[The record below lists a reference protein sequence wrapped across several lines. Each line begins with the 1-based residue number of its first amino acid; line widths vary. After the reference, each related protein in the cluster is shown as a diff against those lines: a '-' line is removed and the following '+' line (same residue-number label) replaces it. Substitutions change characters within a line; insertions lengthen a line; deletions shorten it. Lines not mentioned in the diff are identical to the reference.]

1 MEDWGYSALVE
12 GEKKQFR
19 VSDGSISKLSIDL

>member
-12 GEKKQFR
+12 GKKQFW
-19 VSDGSISKLSIDL
+19 VSDGSISKFSIEL